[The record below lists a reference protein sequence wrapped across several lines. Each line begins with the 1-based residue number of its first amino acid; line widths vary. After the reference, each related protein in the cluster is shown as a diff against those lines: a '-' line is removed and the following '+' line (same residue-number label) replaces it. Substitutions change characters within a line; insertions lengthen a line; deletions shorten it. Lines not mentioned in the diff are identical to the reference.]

1 MAYLEKSKLFNSPKL
16 DSRIKS
22 ANVQRSER
30 WLGHFLGPMGAA
42 MLNFTVISYVNV
54 FYTDVLD
61 LTNSFAWAAAFLALF
76 PIISEIVDA
85 ITNIIMGQIID
96 RTRTRQGKARPWIL
110 ISAPLMSIAFILLF
124 RLPQEHS
131 MLQFALVALTYNL
144 FFSFAYTIH
153 NMSYTLMV
161 PLSTS
166 NVRQRDSLSL
176 FSNMGFNML
185 PGTVVALVF
194 PALVMPVLGAN
205 YDLWVNTMTVLAV
218 IAIPC
223 ILLEYYFTKE
233 RVTEAAAEAGEQTE
247 LSLKE
252 QLSICF
258 STKYWVLMILFML
271 LFQIESNIMTV
282 SLPYFCNWVLGTY
295 NDGTTQ
301 TILSAVGKAP
311 LGFGVFILWPLV
323 KKYGKRKVMIV
334 GFLLAAAAELLCWV
348 FSKNLAM
355 MLVGSFIYAIG
366 FLPSYVYSALMA
378 DTLDYIEYEHRVR
391 VDGLTASM
399 FTIVMTF
406 SVGVC
411 QGIFNLG
418 LTNTGYEAPHLVSEG
433 VYNIQNAATQGFI
446 TFAYIG
452 IPLICLLL
460 MGIIM
465 IFLKVEDL
473 LPGIHEE
480 LTARR
485 KAECEARGEVY
496 VSPEEK
502 AKIEEAEQERK
513 AEEIRIAELKAKCEK
528 KGLSFEDEEAK
539 YQAKLAEKRAKEEAK
554 AEKARAK
561 AEAKAAKRN
570 KQ

>member
-1 MAYLEKSKLFNSPKL
+1 MAILENSKFFNSPKL
-16 DSRIKS
+16 DSRITS
-22 ANVQRSER
+22 ANVQSSER
-30 WLGHFLGPMGAA
+30 WLGHFLGPIGAA
-42 MLNFTVISYVNV
+42 TLNFTVISYINV

-61 LTNSFAWAAAFLALF
+61 LTNSFAWAASFLALF
-76 PIISEIVDA
+76 PVLSKIIDA

-110 ISAPLMSIAFILLF
+110 ISAPLMSIAFILMF
-124 RLPQEHS
+124 RIPREHS
-131 MLQFALVALTYNL
+131 ILQLALVALTYNL

-185 PGTVVALVF
+185 PGTVTALVF
-194 PALVMPVLGAN
+194 PAVLMPMLGAN
-205 YDLWVNTMTVLAV
+205 YDLWVNTMTIIAV
-218 IAIPC
+218 IAAPC
-223 ILLEYYFTKE
+223 ILLEYFFTKE
-233 RVTEAAAEAGEQTE
+233 RVTEAAVEAGEQKTIP
-247 LSLKE
+247 LKE

-258 STKYWVLMILFML
+258 STKYWVLMICFML

-301 TILSAVGKAP
+301 ALLSVVGKAP
-311 LGFGVFILWPLV
+311 LGWGVFILWPLV
-323 KKYGKRKVMIV
+323 KKFGKRKVMIA
-334 GFLLAAAAELLCWV
+334 GFLFAAAAELLCWI
-348 FSKNLAM
+348 FAKNFAI
-355 MLVGSFIYAIG
+355 MLVGSFFYAIG
-366 FLPSYVYSALMA
+366 FLPSYVFSALMA
-378 DTLDYIEYEHRVR
+378 DTLDYVEYKYRVR

-399 FTIVMTF
+399 YTIVMTF

-411 QGIFNLG
+411 QGILNLG
-418 LTNTGYEAPHLVSEG
+418 LANTGYEAPYLVSEG
-433 VYNIQNAATQGFI
+433 VYNVQNAATQGFI
-446 TFAYIG
+446 TFVYIG
-452 IPLICLLL
+452 IPFICLLL

-465 IFLKVEDL
+465 VFLKVEDL

-502 AKIEEAEQERK
+502 AKIEEEEQERK
-513 AEEIRIAELKAKCEK
+513 AEETRIAELKAKCEK
-528 KGLSFEDEEAK
+528 KGLNFDEEEAK

-554 AEKARAK
+554 AAKAKAK